1 MGGARGLNKRYVK
14 EIKISS
20 MSQLGFRRIALVALA
35 GAGSLAAVVV
45 LGSDLLLGS
54 STAAIISDSPKEV
67 MDEAWQIV
75 FRDYLDT
82 TGKYTE
88 DRWKILRRDVLNKS
102 YGNTKDAYE
111 AIRGMLAT
119 LDDPYTRFLDPR
131 EFKEMQIDTSGE
143 LSGVGIQLSL
153 DKDTKELIVVSP
165 IDGSPAS
172 RADVKPKDVI
182 TQINGKST
190 KGMSTEDAVKL
201 IRGPVGTKVSIQLRR
216 NKTQLVIVDL
226 IRDRIEIHAVDSRLN
241 TTPDGSKV
249 GYIRLKQFNANATKD
264 MRAAIR
270 ELEAKG
276 VQGYVLDL
284 RSNPGGLLMASVE
297 IARQWLD
304 DGVIVS
310 TKTRDG
316 VQDIKRASGK
326 ALTKAPVVVL
336 VNEGSA
342 SASEILSGA
351 LQDNNRAILVGQKT
365 FGKGLVQSVR
375 GLSDG
380 SGMTVTIAKYLT
392 PSGRDIHKH
401 GIQPN
406 ITAKLSEDD
415 AKNLKFDQLGTKN
428 DPQYKV
434 AENALTKQ
442 LNSAN
447 SEINKAKVFNPNTTN
462 LPAALDTQNKEN

>member
-1 MGGARGLNKRYVK
+1 MARRHTARHRTGVWV
-14 EIKISS
+14 
-20 MSQLGFRRIALVALA
+20 LV
-35 GAGSLAAVVV
+35 GAGTFAASAI
-45 LGSDLLLGS
+45 LGSDLIASPGVASLV
-54 STAAIISDSPKEV
+54 SDSPKEV
-67 MDEAWQIV
+67 MDQAWQIV

-82 TGKYTE
+82 TGKYTT
-88 DRWKILRRDVLNKS
+88 DRWRTLRKDLLAKS
-102 YGNTKDAYE
+102 YGSTKESYE

-153 DKDTKELIVVSP
+153 DKDTKELVVVSP
-165 IDGSPAS
+165 IEGSPAS
-172 RADVKPKDVI
+172 RAGVMPKDVI
-182 TQINGKST
+182 VSIDGKST

-201 IRGPVGTKVSIQLRR
+201 IRGQAGTKVTIQLRR
-216 NKTQLVIVDL
+216 AGKVIDTPL
-226 IRDRIEIHAVDSRLN
+226 TRERIELHAVEHQVN
-241 TTPDGSKV
+241 TSGDGTKV
-249 GYIRLKQFNANATKD
+249 GYIRLKQFNANAAKD
-264 MRAAIR
+264 MAAAVKD
-270 ELEAKG
+270 LEGKQ

-284 RSNPGGLLMASVE
+284 RSNPGGLLMASIA

-304 DGVIVS
+304 EGIIVS

-316 VQDIKRASGK
+316 IQDTKRANGR
-326 ALTKAPVVVL
+326 ALTKRPLVIL

-351 LQDNNRAILVGQKT
+351 LQDNKRAVLVGQKT

-401 GIQPN
+401 GIDPDVA
-406 ITAKLSEDD
+406 AKLSE
-415 AKNLKFDQLGTKN
+415 AEAQKLKLEDLGTKR
-428 DPQYKV
+428 DSQYRV
-434 AENALTKQ
+434 AESTLLKQ
-442 LNSAN
+442 LRSAATASQPYNPNSA
-447 SEINKAKVFNPNTTN
+447 N
-462 LPAALDTQNKEN
+462 LPAALAKP